1 MAAFEAPRAI
11 SQAEEVSTRN
21 VQDHLR
27 AESKIKRVL
36 GLFIYEKRREKI
48 RTWDKNSTREAT
60 QRVALRSH
68 VLIFRGE
75 LDRISGAHKKK

>member
-36 GLFIYEKRREKI
+36 ELFIYEKKR
-48 RTWDKNSTREAT
+48 KNKDLGQKLDPGSDTTRGSEVSCT
-60 QRVALRSH
+60 DFLR
-68 VLIFRGE
+68 
-75 LDRISGAHKKK
+75 